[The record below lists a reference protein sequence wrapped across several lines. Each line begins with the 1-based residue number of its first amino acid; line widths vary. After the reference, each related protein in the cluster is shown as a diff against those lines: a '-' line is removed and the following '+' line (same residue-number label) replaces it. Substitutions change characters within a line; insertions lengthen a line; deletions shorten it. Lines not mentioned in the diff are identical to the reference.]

1 MQVPLLRNSERV
13 DFRRC
18 LVETCDKTKIV
29 ARGLCGAHYQKWRKY
44 GDPEF
49 TKPRTTTFK
58 SGEEH
63 NNWTGNDITYSGLHR
78 RIRSIRGSAS
88 NFNCVDCGNIAS
100 EWSHIHNTDHND
112 VNNYQSRCR
121 KCHVKYDDNPP
132 PKSKK
137 CKLGCLC
144 GKHGDLNYA

>member
-29 ARGLCGAHYQKWRKY
+29 ARG
-44 GDPEF
+44 
-49 TKPRTTTFK
+49 
-58 SGEEH
+58 
-63 NNWTGNDITYSGLHR
+63 
-78 RIRSIRGSAS
+78 IRSIRGSAS